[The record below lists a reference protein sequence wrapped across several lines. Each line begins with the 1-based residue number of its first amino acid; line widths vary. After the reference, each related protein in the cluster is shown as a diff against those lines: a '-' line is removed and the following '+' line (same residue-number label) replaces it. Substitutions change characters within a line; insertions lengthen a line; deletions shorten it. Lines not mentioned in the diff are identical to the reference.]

1 MEEPAEPVVAQGVVD
16 PSGQSRGQVLGVEEV
31 VVGVLAG
38 LY

>member
-1 MEEPAEPVVAQGVVD
+1 MELAVAQGVVGLL
-16 PSGQSRGQVLGVEEV
+16 GQSRGQVLGVEEV